1 MAYENLKAAIKQ
13 AIKQNGNQEITG
25 NLLQSTLLNIVNA
38 IGAHNNQ
45 LEQVIMPVVYYN
57 GKIEVTKNTVTFI
70 TLAYGGMYI
79 WKTQKGGAIFV
90 TIEGSQSF
98 DLSSA
103 NSCAIC
109 CNLSTNLLEVVSY
122 TNLSSQY
129 IPLICYDASI
139 NSNEQ
144 NSILG
149 GILPTSLMYDYIV
162 SKEIINLK
170 TNINNIALSI
180 FPKINPII
188 YYTGHITQDNKNVTF
203 SKGYIYLQ
211 LSDGSAPYVTLSQD
225 TTFLIERNDTHIC
238 FNLTTKQLE
247 LVYYSDIDFYT
258 QIPLISF
265 DSSIGGIMP
274 TSLMYDYILKDKIK
288 EVREYSPD
296 NNVNFDGKAISVANN
311 YGGYYYHNQERFIGK
326 TIGKIR
332 LNVASVGTF
341 QIVKSN
347 GPVTNEDFTETIV
360 DTIIASSTGIQ
371 EIYLNNPIKLQEGE
385 YIGINNG
392 TGTFKYSQT
401 RSLKYSFDYRNAA
414 PAAPTIDYGN
424 LGVDFEILT
433 ADLALAETQYI
444 KKDIDALKKLNLITR
459 YSTYN
464 IAQNTCQFNINY
476 EEGKIE
482 WSAGDFMIYTND
494 GQTIENQLQAGY
506 SEFIDLNP
514 ISPKTYVRFIYFN
527 RTDLT
532 FNCVEYSL
540 KDSYLYENSDKEL
553 YLIACGTFNNPEAT
567 MYAGGIF
574 SIDGIVYINYNSV
587 VNISSNKLKN
597 KKISILGDSISTYQG
612 YLASDAPGYDGAAYA
627 YLYPAGNV
635 QDVNNTWWKKL
646 INETG
651 MILVKN
657 CAWSDSECE
666 GDSEATTTAQAGCSD
681 RRISDLKNGD
691 TIPDIIIAYIGVN
704 DWGHGKALG
713 TFSDSDLIPS
723 EGVITNFANA
733 YTIMVD
739 KIQRTYPTT
748 KLFCCTLLNTGY
760 VNYDTSGPGSYPAIN
775 RNNVTLNAFNN
786 VIIDIVNNLG
796 ATLIDLRKCGFN
808 FHNFTEYTIGDKLHP
823 NIAGMEL
830 LEKYIKNQ
838 LELLY

>member
-1 MAYENLKAAIKQ
+1 MGKIKKITENELVGGTQNTDVYPVTSIKAVYDENNERLDNI
-13 AIKQNGNQEITG
+13 
-25 NLLQSTLLNIVNA
+25 LNRMIP
-38 IGAHNNQ
+38 I
-45 LEQVIMPVVYYN
+45 VYYN
-57 GKIEVTKNTVTFI
+57 GKIEVAKNTVTFI

-98 DLSSA
+98 DLSSVD
-103 NSCAIC
+103 SCAIC
-109 CNLSTNLLEVVSY
+109 CNLLTNLLEVVSY
-122 TNLSSQY
+122 TKLSSQY

-170 TNINNIALSI
+170 TNINNIAPSI

-188 YYTGHITQDNKNVTF
+188 YYTGHITQNNKNVTF
-203 SKGYIYLQ
+203 SKGDIYLQ

-247 LVYYSDIDFYT
+247 LVYYDAIDFYT

-265 DSSIGGIMP
+265 DSSAGGILP
-274 TSLMYDYILKDKIK
+274 TSLMYDYILKDEIK
-288 EVREYSPD
+288 KVIEYSPD
-296 NNVNFDGKAISVANN
+296 NNVNFDGEAISITND

-332 LNVASVGTF
+332 LNVTTVGTF
-341 QIVKSN
+341 KIVKSN

-360 DTIIASSTGIQ
+360 DTITASSTGIQ
-371 EIYLNNPIKLQEGE
+371 EIYLNSPIKLQEGE

-401 RSLKYSFDYRNAA
+401 MSPKYSFDYRNAA
-414 PAAPTIDYGN
+414 PAAPTINYGN

-433 ADLALAETQYI
+433 LDLALAETQYI

-506 SEFIDLNP
+506 SEFIDRNP
-514 ISPKTYVRFIYFN
+514 KSPKTYVRFIYFN

-540 KDSYLYENSDKEL
+540 KDSYLSENSDKEL

-574 SIDGIVYINYNSV
+574 SIDGVVYTNYNSI
-587 VNISSNKLKN
+587 NISNKLKN

-666 GDSEATTTAQAGCSD
+666 GNSEATTTAQAGCSD
-681 RRISDLKNGD
+681 RRISDLKDGD

-723 EGVITNFANA
+723 EGIITNFANA

-808 FHNFTEYTIGDKLHP
+808 FHNFTEYTIGDNLHP